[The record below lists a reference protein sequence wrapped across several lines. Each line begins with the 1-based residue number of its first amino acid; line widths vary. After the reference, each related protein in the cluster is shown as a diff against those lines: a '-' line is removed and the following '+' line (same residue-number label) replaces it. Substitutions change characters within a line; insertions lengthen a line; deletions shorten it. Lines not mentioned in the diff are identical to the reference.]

1 MTGIEIFNFCAVVAC
16 GILFFPFI
24 IWMCDEK
31 KDKEGRVNVPG
42 LIMLGMMLLVP
53 VVNFISLLTSL

>member
-16 GILFFPFI
+16 GILFFPSV

-31 KDKEGRVNVPG
+31 KNKEGRANVPA
-42 LIMLGMMLLVP
+42 LIMWGVMLLVP
-53 VVNFISLLTSL
+53 VVNFINLVTSL